1 MLNWK
6 EEKARILALS
16 VDARRKIYTCG
27 DEFVQLEKIS
37 AWSDEVKSAE
47 AESKAAEKETKKPE
61 QVKLTEAESSKSKE
75 VKKSSE
81 ENNKPDQGKSAEEN
95 NKIVEKVEVVE
106 GKKSSDT
113 NDATTSC
120 DSPTDSKDKTVDTDP
135 EWITQLKKD
144 LDQDIEKYK
153 LNVKLDLS
161 SKVSVFVGDITKLE
175 IDGIVNAA
183 NNSLLGGGGVD
194 GAIHRAAGKLL
205 YLENRTHNGCEDGK
219 AKLSGGYH
227 LPAKYVISTVGPQG
241 EYPVVLS
248 SCYSNCL
255 TLLLNNNLKSIA
267 FPCIST
273 GVYGY
278 PNTAA
283 CSVAL
288 RTVRRWLEE
297 EGNHEK
303 IDRVVF
309 CLFLKK
315 DQDIYK
321 KMLPIVFPVDTQT
334 AKL

>member
-1 MLNWK
+1 MGNILGQKMLDWK
-6 EEKARILALS
+6 VEKARILALS
-16 VDARRKIYTCG
+16 VEDRRKLYTCEN
-27 DEFVQLEKIS
+27 DFVLLEKIPT
-37 AWSDEVKSAE
+37 WSQE
-47 AESKAAEKETKKPE
+47 
-61 QVKLTEAESSKSKE
+61 L
-75 VKKSSE
+75 
-81 ENNKPDQGKSAEEN
+81 KSAEEDN
-95 NKIVEKVEVVE
+95 NKGAEKGEESGTESTTVE
-106 GKKSSDT
+106 
-113 NDATTSC
+113 A
-120 DSPTDSKDKTVDTDP
+120 DP
-135 EWITQLKKD
+135 DWIKQLKID
-144 LDQDIEKYK
+144 FDQDIKEFD
-153 LNVKLDLS
+153 LNIKLDLS

-175 IDGIVNAA
+175 VDSIVNAA

-205 YLENRTHNGCEDGK
+205 YLENKTLGGCEDGE

-241 EYPVVLS
+241 EYPEVLS
-248 SCYSNCL
+248 SCYTSCL
-255 TLLLNNNLKSIA
+255 SLLLNNSLRSIA

-273 GVYGY
+273 GIYGY

-297 EGNHEK
+297 EENYEK

-309 CLFLKK
+309 CLFLQK

-321 KMLPIVFPVDTQT
+321 KMLPIVFPASPQA